1 MGYNATYGLPL
12 NDSLTRYDESKGNQ
26 LSFLESDICG
36 NLLVKQEYGHCANC
50 GESLAG
56 QMAYV
61 HGTEELCKKCE
72 TKHRINLR
80 KNNYKK
86 KAVKK

>member
-1 MGYNATYGLPL
+1 MGYNATYGLSL
-12 NDSLTRYDESKGNQ
+12 NDNLTRFDESKGDQ
-26 LSFLESDICG
+26 ISFLESDIGG
-36 NLLVKQEYGHCANC
+36 NLLVKQEYGHCAKC
-50 GESLAG
+50 VESLAG

-80 KNNYKK
+80 KNNIKK
-86 KAVKK
+86 KGDKK